1 MYVMFHYINVSLP
14 DGNMGSKLIFLGFKK
29 RFMKFTDTCIGSFT
43 KNVSHNFQDIPQV
56 PNFISSEIHNV
67 VFKLLYHSQLTIRE
81 HAAKAL
87 STYISCSDVQV
98 YSNNLINSHHSV
110 LLMY

>member
-1 MYVMFHYINVSLP
+1 MFHYINVSLP
-14 DGNMGSKLIFLGFKK
+14 DGNMGSKLIFLGV
-29 RFMKFTDTCIGSFT
+29 KFTDTCICSFT

>member
-1 MYVMFHYINVSLP
+1 
-14 DGNMGSKLIFLGFKK
+14 
-29 RFMKFTDTCIGSFT
+29 MKFTDTCICSFA
-43 KNVSHNFQDIPQV
+43 KIVPHNFQDIPQV

-98 YSNNLINSHHSV
+98 YSNNLINSHHSL